1 MMAVMDSTVSP
12 SADATDV
19 HRADAAGCHHG
30 TQVPVQLACHPRG
43 RQHTVRSDQ
52 RSGHHR
58 HRQPSLCGQQVARS
72 HW

>member
-1 MMAVMDSTVSP
+1 MMAVMDSTVSS
-12 SADATDV
+12 SADPADV

-43 RQHTVRSDQ
+43 RQHTVRPDQ
-52 RSGHHR
+52 LSGHHR
-58 HRQPSLCGQQVARS
+58 HRQPPLRCQQVARS